1 MLFAAI
7 ILVAA
12 GWTLAYSGVKGD
24 KYQINGTPVWSHP
37 WLPLVA
43 AFNPALIAAPAP
55 APSVPGAGAPSGA
68 STTGPQANAT
78 LPATGRASSPT
89 TSVMYPG
96 STVNLELLDKLQRL
110 GT

>member
-1 MLFAAI
+1 VLFAAI

-24 KYQINGTPVWSHP
+24 KYQINGTPVWRQP

-43 AFNPALIAAPAP
+43 AFNPALNAAPATAP
-55 APSVPGAGAPSGA
+55 APGAVAPNGTA
-68 STTGPQANAT
+68 TTGPQSNAT
-78 LPATGRASSPT
+78 LPATGRATSPT
-89 TSVMYPG
+89 TSAVYPG